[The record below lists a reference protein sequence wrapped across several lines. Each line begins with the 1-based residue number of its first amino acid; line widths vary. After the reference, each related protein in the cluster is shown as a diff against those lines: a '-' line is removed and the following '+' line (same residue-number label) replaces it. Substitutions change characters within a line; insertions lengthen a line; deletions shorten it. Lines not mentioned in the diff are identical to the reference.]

1 MPTGFS
7 SMICDVSALCE
18 SRISITASPA
28 QNGSMS

>member
-7 SMICDVSALCE
+7 SMICDVSALRE
-18 SRISITASPA
+18 SWISITASPA